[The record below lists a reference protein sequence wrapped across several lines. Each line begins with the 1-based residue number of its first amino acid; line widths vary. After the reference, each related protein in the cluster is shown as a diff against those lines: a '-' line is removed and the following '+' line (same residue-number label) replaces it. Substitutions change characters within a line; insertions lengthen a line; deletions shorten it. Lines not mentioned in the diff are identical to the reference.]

1 MTRTFFALTA
11 LFASSAALAG
21 GATTMTLLED
31 DFCSSVERP
40 FGTLTSCGGFD
51 GVLHGT
57 DTPSG
62 IRVRTFIGDRWMDI
76 YLNDTLIDSTS
87 LSGQLILVDDEEP
100 GVLVNHQSFC
110 RSFLTPDGDPVH
122 VSVDSMIVDGEGIY
136 FDVSEVDSCD

>member
-1 MTRTFFALTA
+1 MTTHQPW
-11 LFASSAALAG
+11 SHNDPY
-21 GATTMTLLED
+21 LLRPD
-31 DFCSSVERP
+31 RPLRLLRRARRGCHHVERP